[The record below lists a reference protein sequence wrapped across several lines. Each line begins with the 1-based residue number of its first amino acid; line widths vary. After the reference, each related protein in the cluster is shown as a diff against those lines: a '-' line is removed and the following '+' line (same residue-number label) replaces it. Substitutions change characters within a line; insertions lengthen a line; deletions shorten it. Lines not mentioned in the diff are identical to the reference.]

1 MNGLNFDLA
10 ALSFAAF
17 IGSTTYLVIK
27 FWHWAHPERKP
38 VDWEVDYPEF
48 AHAKETHVRFVP
60 YAYDEIIWHEGPRG
74 PATIRRWRKDA

>member
-27 FWHWAHPERKP
+27 FWHWAHSERP
-38 VDWEVDYPEF
+38 VDWERDYPEF
-48 AHAKETHVRFVP
+48 RHAKETHVKVTP
-60 YAYDEIIWHEGPRG
+60 
-74 PATIRRWRKDA
+74 